1 LYQVI
6 ARTWRP
12 QRFAEVIGQSHV
24 TQTLQNAVR
33 LNRIG
38 HGYIFSGQRGV
49 GKTTLARLLAK
60 ALNCQNGPAPEPCGA
75 CDSCR
80 EVAAGRSVD
89 VLEIDA
95 ASNRGIDAVRE
106 LRENAR
112 YAPARDRY
120 KVFIIDE
127 AHQITPEGFN
137 ALLKTLEEP
146 PPHVIFILATTEAH
160 ELPETILSRCQHFAF
175 RAVPFPDIYAHLE
188 KVCAAENVVADSDAL
203 AALAA
208 SGEGSLRDALSRLEQ
223 AIAAFGSSLEG
234 AAVRRLLGAAPS
246 RMIEEVF
253 AAVLAQDREQ
263 VLKIV
268 ERLVEEGYQL
278 TPFCSQLV
286 RAARN
291 LLVARVAGPEPR
303 LLEASAEEIERW
315 AAIAEQFSEE
325 SLMRT
330 LGILLQLHQELRTS
344 MEPRFQMEL
353 GLLKLVDAERLVA
366 IEELLARLE
375 SGSVPA
381 TAAKSATPK
390 PPAAA
395 PPKPGGSGA
404 APRPSPFEQDLAR
417 KRQSQ
422 SPSDPSSHPG
432 GIGGSRMTTANEES
446 PGAVSM
452 PATVALEESTEPGET
467 AGGEVA
473 TTPPAASA
481 AIASDMPSR
490 ETVWVHE
497 VLRRLEESSK
507 PMLASLVSEVERW
520 EFGEAEVRVRL
531 AENGIARALPD
542 ADRQLL
548 DRLVA
553 EVVGRKVRVQFA
565 GDWQA
570 SPGGSRTL
578 AAGKGR
584 MKTSGP
590 APDPAVESRVRS
602 DPEVREFETLFGT
615 QVTGIRRWRE

>member
-1 LYQVI
+1 MI

-60 ALNCQNGPAPEPCGA
+60 ALNCQNGPAPEPCGE

-146 PPHVIFILATTEAH
+146 PPHVVFILATTEAH
-160 ELPETILSRCQHFAF
+160 QLPETILSRCQHFAF

-188 KVCAAENVVADSDAL
+188 KVCAAENVAADSDAL

-223 AIAAFGSSLEG
+223 AIAAFGASLAGE
-234 AAVRRLLGAAPS
+234 AVRRLLGAAPS
-246 RMIEEVF
+246 RMLEEVF
-253 AAVLAQDREQ
+253 AAVLAENREQ

-278 TPFCSQLV
+278 THFCSQLV

-291 LLVARVAGPEPR
+291 LLVVRVAGPEPR
-303 LLEASAEEIERW
+303 LLEASPEEIERW
-315 AAIAEQFSEE
+315 TAIAEQFSEE

-330 LGILLQLHQELRTS
+330 LGILLQLHQDLRTS

-375 SGSVPA
+375 SGGASVPA
-381 TAAKSATPK
+381 AKGAAPK
-390 PPAAA
+390 PPSAASSNQ
-395 PPKPGGSGA
+395 GGSGP

-417 KRQSQ
+417 KRLGQ
-422 SPSDPSSHPG
+422 SPPG
-432 GIGGSRMTTANEES
+432 QMTTASEES
-446 PGAVSM
+446 GEAVSSQ
-452 PATVALEESTEPGET
+452 ALAPPDESGESGEMAGEEIASE
-467 AGGEVA
+467 
-473 TTPPAASA
+473 PPASSV
-481 AIASDMPSR
+481 AIPSDVPSR
-490 ETVWVHE
+490 EAAWVHE
-497 VLRRLEESSK
+497 VLRRLEESAK

-520 EFGEAEVRVRL
+520 EFGEAEVRIRL

-548 DRLVA
+548 DRLVT

-565 GDWQA
+565 GDWQGSSGGTRAQA
-570 SPGGSRTL
+570 S
-578 AAGKGR
+578 AKGK
-584 MKTSGP
+584 MKTAGP
-590 APDPAVESRVRS
+590 APDPAIESRVRG
-602 DPEVREFETLFGT
+602 DPEVQEFETLFGT